1 MIARSTPI
9 AIKTKPDPPED
20 DAERLRK
27 LAAMTRRH
35 LGAVDAQR
43 RNLEAIAAA
52 AEEMADIIDRNEA
65 RLAS

>member
-27 LAAMTRRH
+27 LREKEHRLIAGLSRTHAEIVAIEQKLGVRRD
-35 LGAVDAQR
+35 VFP
-43 RNLEAIAAA
+43 NT
-52 AEEMADIIDRNEA
+52 
-65 RLAS
+65 S